1 MIKYNFNL
9 EKLKKFFKL
18 KRKDKNDGFTLVELV
33 AVMAM
38 IAILAAAFIP
48 RFGNYLTEAK
58 KVGILN
64 EAKSIVTAYESV
76 KHKGKLK
83 ETDIGSKF
91 EGTNL
96 PLEAGTLKNLGNAS
110 VTECKL
116 IIDTESHDFTIND
129 DNTIS
134 IYKDGSVIGNP
145 ISIGSSNTPTPPV
158 EP

>member
-33 AVMAM
+33 AVMAI

-64 EAKSIVTAYESV
+64 EAKSIVTAYESIR
-76 KHKGKLK
+76 HKSGFD
-83 ETDIGSKF
+83 TDSIGSDF
-91 EGTNL
+91 EGDNL
-96 PLEAGTLKNLGNAS
+96 PLEAGTLTKLSSAT
-110 VTECKL
+110 VEQCKL
-116 IIDTESHDFTIND
+116 IIDTESNHFTFNDDGTSIIIND
-129 DNTIS
+129 DASNS
-134 IYKDGSVIGNP
+134 ITLD
-145 ISIGSSNTPTPPV
+145 
-158 EP
+158 

>member
-33 AVMAM
+33 AVMAI

-64 EAKSIVTAYESV
+64 EAKSIVTAYESIR
-76 KHKGKLK
+76 HKSGFD
-83 ETDIGSKF
+83 TDSIGSDF
-91 EGTNL
+91 EGDNL
-96 PLEAGTLKNLGNAS
+96 PLEAGTLTKLSSAT
-110 VTECKL
+110 VEQCKL
-116 IIDTESHDFTIND
+116 IIDTESNNFNDDGTSIIIND
-129 DNTIS
+129 DVSNS
-134 IYKDGSVIGNP
+134 ITLD
-145 ISIGSSNTPTPPV
+145 
-158 EP
+158 

>member
-33 AVMAM
+33 AVMAI

-64 EAKSIVTAYESV
+64 EAKSIVTAYESIR
-76 KHKGKLK
+76 HKSGFD
-83 ETDIGSKF
+83 TDSIGSDF
-91 EGTNL
+91 EGDNL
-96 PLEAGTLKNLGNAS
+96 PLEAGTLTKLSSAT
-110 VTECKL
+110 VAECKL

>member
-33 AVMAM
+33 AVMAI

-64 EAKSIVTAYESV
+64 EAKSIVTAYESIR
-76 KHKGKLK
+76 HKSGFD
-83 ETDIGSKF
+83 TDSIGSDF
-91 EGTNL
+91 EGDNL
-96 PLEAGTLKNLGNAS
+96 PLEAGTLTKLSSAT
-110 VTECKL
+110 VEQCKL
-116 IIDTESHDFTIND
+116 IIDTESNNFTFNDDGTSIIIND
-129 DNTIS
+129 DTSNS
-134 IYKDGSVIGNP
+134 ITLD
-145 ISIGSSNTPTPPV
+145 
-158 EP
+158 

>member
-33 AVMAM
+33 AVMAI

-64 EAKSIVTAYESV
+64 EAKSIVTAYESIR
-76 KHKGKLK
+76 HKSGFD
-83 ETDIGSKF
+83 TDSIGSDF
-91 EGTNL
+91 EGDNL
-96 PLEAGTLKNLGNAS
+96 PLEAGTLTKLSSAT
-110 VTECKL
+110 VEKCKL
-116 IIDTESHDFTIND
+116 IIDTESNNFTFNDDGTSIIIND
-129 DNTIS
+129 DASNS
-134 IYKDGSVIGNP
+134 ITLD
-145 ISIGSSNTPTPPV
+145 
-158 EP
+158 

>member
-33 AVMAM
+33 AVMAI

-91 EGTNL
+91 EGDNL
-96 PLEAGTLKNLGNAS
+96 PLEAGTLTKLSSAT
-110 VTECKL
+110 VEQCKL
-116 IIDTESHDFTIND
+116 IIDTESNNFTFNDDGTSIIIND
-129 DNTIS
+129 DVSNS
-134 IYKDGSVIGNP
+134 ITLD
-145 ISIGSSNTPTPPV
+145 
-158 EP
+158 

>member
-33 AVMAM
+33 AVMAI

-64 EAKSIVTAYESV
+64 EAKSIVTAYESIR
-76 KHKGKLK
+76 HKSGFD
-83 ETDIGSKF
+83 TDSIGSDF
-91 EGTNL
+91 EGDNL
-96 PLEAGTLKNLGNAS
+96 PLEAGTLTKLS
-110 VTECKL
+110 SSTVEQCKL
-116 IIDTESHDFTIND
+116 IIDTESNNFTFNDDGTSIIIND
-129 DNTIS
+129 DASNS
-134 IYKDGSVIGNP
+134 ITLD
-145 ISIGSSNTPTPPV
+145 
-158 EP
+158 

>member
-33 AVMAM
+33 AVMAI

-64 EAKSIVTAYESV
+64 EAKSIVTAYESIR
-76 KHKGKLK
+76 HKSGFD
-83 ETDIGSKF
+83 TDSIGSDF
-91 EGTNL
+91 EGDNL
-96 PLEAGTLKNLGNAS
+96 PLEAGTLTKLSSAT
-110 VTECKL
+110 VEQCKL
-116 IIDTESHDFTIND
+116 IIDTESNNFTFNDDGTSIIIND
-129 DNTIS
+129 D
-134 IYKDGSVIGNP
+134 
-145 ISIGSSNTPTPPV
+145 SSNCITLD
-158 EP
+158 

>member
-33 AVMAM
+33 AVMAI

-64 EAKSIVTAYESV
+64 EDKSIVTAYESIR
-76 KHKGKLK
+76 HKSGFD
-83 ETDIGSKF
+83 TDSIGSDF
-91 EGTNL
+91 EGDNL
-96 PLEAGTLKNLGNAS
+96 PLEAGTLTKLSSAT
-110 VTECKL
+110 VEQCKL
-116 IIDTESHDFTIND
+116 IIDTESNNFTFNDDGTSIIIND
-129 DNTIS
+129 DVSNS
-134 IYKDGSVIGNP
+134 ITLD
-145 ISIGSSNTPTPPV
+145 
-158 EP
+158 

>member
-33 AVMAM
+33 AVMAI

-64 EAKSIVTAYESV
+64 EAKSIVTAYESIR
-76 KHKGKLK
+76 HKSGFD
-83 ETDIGSKF
+83 TDSIGSDF
-91 EGTNL
+91 EGDNL
-96 PLEAGTLKNLGNAS
+96 PLEAGTLTKLSSAT
-110 VTECKL
+110 VEQCKL
-116 IIDTESHDFTIND
+116 IIDTESNNFTFND
-129 DNTIS
+129 DGTS
-134 IYKDGSVIGNP
+134 IIINNDASN
-145 ISIGSSNTPTPPV
+145 SITLD
-158 EP
+158 

>member
-33 AVMAM
+33 AVMAI

-64 EAKSIVTAYESV
+64 EAKSIVTAYESIR
-76 KHKGKLK
+76 HKSGFD
-83 ETDIGSKF
+83 TDSIGSDF
-91 EGTNL
+91 EGDNL
-96 PLEAGTLKNLGNAS
+96 PLEAGTLTKLCSAT
-110 VTECKL
+110 VEQCKL
-116 IIDTESHDFTIND
+116 IIDTESNNFTFNDDGTSIIIND
-129 DNTIS
+129 DVSNS
-134 IYKDGSVIGNP
+134 ITLD
-145 ISIGSSNTPTPPV
+145 
-158 EP
+158 

>member
-33 AVMAM
+33 AVMAI

-64 EAKSIVTAYESV
+64 EAKSIVTAYESIR
-76 KHKGKLK
+76 HKSGFD
-83 ETDIGSKF
+83 TDSIGSDF
-91 EGTNL
+91 EGDNL
-96 PLEAGTLKNLGNAS
+96 PLESGTLTKLSSAT
-110 VTECKL
+110 VEQCKL
-116 IIDTESHDFTIND
+116 IIDTESNNFTFNDDGTSIIIND
-129 DNTIS
+129 DASNS
-134 IYKDGSVIGNP
+134 ITLD
-145 ISIGSSNTPTPPV
+145 
-158 EP
+158 

>member
-33 AVMAM
+33 AVMAI

-64 EAKSIVTAYESV
+64 EAKSIVTAYESIR
-76 KHKGKLK
+76 HKSGFD
-83 ETDIGSKF
+83 TDSIGSDF
-91 EGTNL
+91 EGDNL
-96 PLEAGTLKNLGNAS
+96 PLEAGTLTKLSSAT
-110 VTECKL
+110 VEQCKL
-116 IIDTESHDFTIND
+116 IIDTESNNFTFNDDGTSIIIND
-129 DNTIS
+129 DVSNS
-134 IYKDGSVIGNP
+134 INLD
-145 ISIGSSNTPTPPV
+145 
-158 EP
+158 

>member
-33 AVMAM
+33 AVMAI

-76 KHKGKLK
+76 KHKG
-83 ETDIGSKF
+83 
-91 EGTNL
+91 
-96 PLEAGTLKNLGNAS
+96 
-110 VTECKL
+110 KL

>member
-33 AVMAM
+33 AVMAI

-64 EAKSIVTAYESV
+64 EAKSIVTAYESIR
-76 KHKGKLK
+76 HKSGFD
-83 ETDIGSKF
+83 TDSIGSDF
-91 EGTNL
+91 EGDNL
-96 PLEAGTLKNLGNAS
+96 PLEAGTLTKLSSAT
-110 VTECKL
+110 VEQCKL
-116 IIDTESHDFTIND
+116 IIDTESNNFTFNDDGTSIIIND
-129 DNTIS
+129 DASNS
-134 IYKDGSVIGNP
+134 ITLD
-145 ISIGSSNTPTPPV
+145 
-158 EP
+158 

>member
-33 AVMAM
+33 AVMAI

-64 EAKSIVTAYESV
+64 EAKSIVTAYESIR
-76 KHKGKLK
+76 HKSGFD
-83 ETDIGSKF
+83 TDSIGSDF
-91 EGTNL
+91 ECDNL
-96 PLEAGTLKNLGNAS
+96 PLEAGTLTKLSSAT
-110 VTECKL
+110 VEQCKL
-116 IIDTESHDFTIND
+116 IIDTESNNFTFNDDGTSIIIND
-129 DNTIS
+129 DVSNS
-134 IYKDGSVIGNP
+134 ITLD
-145 ISIGSSNTPTPPV
+145 
-158 EP
+158 

>member
-33 AVMAM
+33 AVMAI

-64 EAKSIVTAYESV
+64 EAKSIVTAYESIT
-76 KHKGKLK
+76 HKSGFD
-83 ETDIGSKF
+83 TDSIGSDF
-91 EGTNL
+91 EGDNL
-96 PLEAGTLKNLGNAS
+96 PLEAGTLTKLSSAT
-110 VTECKL
+110 VEQCKL
-116 IIDTESHDFTIND
+116 IIDTESNNFTFNDDGTSIIIND
-129 DNTIS
+129 DVSNS
-134 IYKDGSVIGNP
+134 ITLD
-145 ISIGSSNTPTPPV
+145 
-158 EP
+158 

>member
-33 AVMAM
+33 AVMAI

-64 EAKSIVTAYESV
+64 EAKSIVTAYESIR
-76 KHKGKLK
+76 HKSGFD
-83 ETDIGSKF
+83 TDSIGSDF
-91 EGTNL
+91 EGDNL
-96 PLEAGTLKNLGNAS
+96 PLEAGTLTKLSSAT
-110 VTECKL
+110 VEQCKL
-116 IIDTESHDFTIND
+116 IIDTESNNFTFNVDGTSIIIND
-129 DNTIS
+129 DVSYSIS
-134 IYKDGSVIGNP
+134 LD
-145 ISIGSSNTPTPPV
+145 
-158 EP
+158 